1 MFEGFF
7 GRCDE
12 LKAAARLVPAYI
24 NMAGFDTDTLS
35 DDTDGGDWLGLGDPV
50 KVAEIK
56 RFNKRDN
63 TFNFLFV
70 TLDAENN
77 IIKNQV
83 KMSVKLIN
91 GKILYSCN
99 GEFIETDL
107 SDNALIAVLNMAI
120 KKSAVTEF

>member
-1 MFEGFF
+1 MHSTKLAVSKQRLINGVTMFEGFF
-7 GRCDE
+7 GRCDK

-63 TFNFLFV
+63 TFNFFL
-70 TLDAENN
+70 
-77 IIKNQV
+77 
-83 KMSVKLIN
+83 
-91 GKILYSCN
+91 
-99 GEFIETDL
+99 
-107 SDNALIAVLNMAI
+107 
-120 KKSAVTEF
+120 